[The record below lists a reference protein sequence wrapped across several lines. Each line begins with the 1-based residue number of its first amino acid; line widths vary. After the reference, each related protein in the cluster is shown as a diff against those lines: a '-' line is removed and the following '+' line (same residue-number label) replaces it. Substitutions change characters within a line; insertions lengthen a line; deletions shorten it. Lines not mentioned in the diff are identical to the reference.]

1 MLIDTPAPPPPQ
13 RPTVVLLHGLG
24 RTPRAMWRLER
35 AARRRGYRVLNLG
48 YPSRRGDVRW
58 QAHFVAATLDSVAS
72 TGPLYVVTHSL
83 GGIILRQAV
92 ATGELPATRV
102 ARAVMLAPPN
112 AGSELADAFWQRR
125 ALRRLGPL
133 VLGPAGADL
142 GTGADAFVQQ
152 LPPVTFELGIIAGT
166 RSVNPLFSWMIPGPD
181 DGKVSVRRAA
191 VPGMRALLTVP
202 RSHTFLMMAPDV
214 IEQTFAFLE
223 TGAFRAATS
232 HRRPGTASGT
242 SGRRP

>member
-1 MLIDTPAPPPPQ
+1 
-13 RPTVVLLHGLG
+13 
-24 RTPRAMWRLER
+24 MWRLER
-35 AARRRGYRVLNLG
+35 AARQRGYRVVNLG
-48 YPSRRGDVRW
+48 YPSRRGGVRS
-58 QAHFVAATLDSVAS
+58 QAHVVAGLLDRTAP
-72 TGPLYVVTHSL
+72 TGPLWVVTHSL

-92 ATGELPATRV
+92 ATGELPAARV

-152 LPPVTFELGIIAGT
+152 LPPVTFELGVIAGT

-191 VPGMRALLTVP
+191 VPGMRALVTVP

-223 TGAFRAATS
+223 TGAFRA
-232 HRRPGTASGT
+232 R
-242 SGRRP
+242 